1 VEIKVY
7 ELIYTNLN
15 LLLIFFMLFFAYILI
30 SWRRCV
36 MINIYATKE
45 VEGASTKVGVK
56 WTQLIVVEMKVLI
69 MVIIFMDVKKVC
81 IQASLVQVSKLSP
94 HF

>member
-1 VEIKVY
+1 
-7 ELIYTNLN
+7 
-15 LLLIFFMLFFAYILI
+15 
-30 SWRRCV
+30 

-45 VEGASTKVGVK
+45 VEGAGTKVGVK

-81 IQASLVQVSKLSP
+81 I
-94 HF
+94 

>member
-1 VEIKVY
+1 
-7 ELIYTNLN
+7 
-15 LLLIFFMLFFAYILI
+15 
-30 SWRRCV
+30 

-45 VEGASTKVGVK
+45 VEGACTKVRIK

-81 IQASLVQVSKLSP
+81 I
-94 HF
+94 

>member
-1 VEIKVY
+1 
-7 ELIYTNLN
+7 
-15 LLLIFFMLFFAYILI
+15 
-30 SWRRCV
+30 

-45 VEGASTKVGVK
+45 VEGGGTKVGVK